1 MEHDEQ
7 NGVPPE
13 KVARVI
19 HGMILKKNPPIRRA
33 VGFGYKTILL
43 LKKLLPSWLVE
54 KLVGMLYA

>member
-1 MEHDEQ
+1 MMSKT
-7 NGVPPE
+7 VPPE

-19 HGMILKKNPPIRRA
+19 HDMILKEPAHTKGRWLR
-33 VGFGYKTILL
+33 FKTILL